1 MKITDIKATP
11 VAVPLKPSKT
21 KSKMRKG
28 PNVVLAVIVQVYTDE
43 GYVGIGETPAVLG
56 LDLATAIVSSTK
68 PLLIGQDPRNINLLI
83 KKLYVHYNLTHL
95 HIHLASWAF
104 SGIELALW
112 DIAAQSANM
121 PLYQLWG
128 GAFRKKI
135 EMQGTIERQELSGMT
150 EAASQLAAAGYKT
163 LYTKIGMDPADDVAA
178 VAAIRKG
185 APDPEVKIRVDANQ
199 SWSTGV
205 AINTIN
211 KMEPY
216 GIEWVEQPVIM
227 YNIDA
232 LRDVKNAVSVPI
244 LGHEANW
251 TMYDLINVIKSNAVD
266 YVKLDGRFDA
276 GYNGVRI
283 SAGMAEAAGIQCAH
297 HSFYILGIA
306 VVGSLHVIASC
317 PNFSMANSMSE
328 YAGMV
333 DDVITGGPIQMK
345 EVPYM
350 KVPETPGIGVTID
363 EERLAKYNEF
373 YVKEVF
379 EKGFERETEMPYYS
393 AMYLRTYFKDI
404 LN

>member
-1 MKITDIKATP
+1 VKIIDIKATP
-11 VAVPLKPSKT
+11 VAVPLKPSMT

-28 PNVVLAVIVQVYTDE
+28 PNVVLAVIVQVYTDD

-56 LDLATAIVSSTK
+56 LDISTAIVNSTK
-68 PLLIGQDPRNINLLI
+68 ALLIGEDPRNINLLI
-83 KKLYVHYNLTHL
+83 KKLYVRYNLTHL
-95 HIHLASWAF
+95 HIHLANWAF

-150 EAASQLAAAGYKT
+150 EVASQMVKAGYKT
-163 LYTKIGMDPADDVAA
+163 LYTKIGMDPEDDVAA

-185 APDPEVKIRVDANQ
+185 ASSRDVKIRVDANQ
-199 SWSTGV
+199 AWSTGV

-211 KMEPY
+211 KMEQY

-232 LRDVKNAVSVPI
+232 LLDVKNSVNVPI

-276 GYNGVRI
+276 GYTGVRI
-283 SAGMAEAAGIQCAH
+283 SAGMAEAAGIQCSH
-297 HSFYILGIA
+297 HSFYTLGIA
-306 VVGSLHVIASC
+306 LAGSLHVIASC

-328 YAGMV
+328 YAGMI
-333 DDVITGGPIQMK
+333 DDVITDGPMRMK

-350 KVPETPGIGVTID
+350 EVPETPGIGVTID
-363 EERLAKYNEF
+363 KERLAKYNEF
-373 YVKEVF
+373 YVKEIF
-379 EKGFERETEMPYYS
+379 EKGFERETEMPYYTS
-393 AMYLRTYFKDI
+393 MYMRTYFKDI